1 MAYKYRHIYRL
12 FGKLAS
18 DIAKSKSKLV
28 LLELSDI
35 WRSKMLQPNQN
46 REIIQYRDYKDVG
59 ISYEDSPCTF
69 PPHWHLSAEF
79 VLATKDD
86 CSYEIN
92 GRSYDLQEGDILLV
106 WPAEVHEVVDTPPNA
121 SLILQFSS
129 ELITGLKDIELISN
143 RLRSIHLIRRDNS
156 SLYRSLYESLRSC
169 YDIYHSRELFIET
182 QIKLKIVNMLY
193 EIAVFAVSQQISDS
207 VLMGTASDTY
217 NKVQQACSYMIEN
230 CTRALSQQE
239 VADHV
244 GFSTYYF
251 SRIFKEYTDE
261 SFNVFLTR
269 HRLEHA
275 VKLLTQDNISITDVA
290 FLSGFQSISNFNK
303 VFLKEMKCSP
313 KEYRKLRQQNEN

>member
-1 MAYKYRHIYRL
+1 
-12 FGKLAS
+12 
-18 DIAKSKSKLV
+18 
-28 LLELSDI
+28 
-35 WRSKMLQPNQN
+35 MLQPNQN
-46 REIIQYRDYKDVG
+46 REIIQYRDFRDVG

-79 VLATKDD
+79 VLVTKDN

-92 GRSYDLQEGDILLV
+92 GRNYKLNEGDILLV

-121 SLILQFSS
+121 SMILQFSS
-129 ELITGLKDIELISN
+129 ELITALKDIDLISN

-156 SLYRSLYESLRSC
+156 SFYRKLYEDMRSC
-169 YDIYHSRELFIET
+169 YDVYHSREMFIET
-182 QIKLKIVNMLY
+182 QIKLKIVDMLY
-193 EIAVFAVSQQISDS
+193 QIAMFAVSQQISDS
-207 VLMGTASDTY
+207 ALMGSASDTY
-217 NKVQQACSYMIEN
+217 NKVQQACSYIIEN
-230 CTRALSQQE
+230 CTRAITQQE
-239 VADHV
+239 VAEHV
-244 GFSTYYF
+244 NFSTYYF

-275 VKLLTQDNISITDVA
+275 VKLLSSDNISITDVA

-313 KEYRKLRQQNEN
+313 KEYRKLRQQNDD

>member
-1 MAYKYRHIYRL
+1 
-12 FGKLAS
+12 
-18 DIAKSKSKLV
+18 
-28 LLELSDI
+28 
-35 WRSKMLQPNQN
+35 MLQPNQN

-59 ISYEDSPCTF
+59 ISYEDSPCKF
-69 PPHWHLSAEF
+69 PSHWHLSAEF
-79 VLATKDD
+79 VLATKDN
-86 CSYEIN
+86 CNYEIN
-92 GRSYDLQEGDILLV
+92 GRSYKLGEGDILLV
-106 WPAEVHEVVDTPPNA
+106 WPAELHEVVDTPPGA

-129 ELITGLKDIELISN
+129 ELITALKDIDLISN
-143 RLRSIHLIRRDNS
+143 RLRNIHLIRKDES
-156 SLYRSLYESLRSC
+156 SLYRNLHESLLTC
-169 YDIYHSRELFIET
+169 YDIYHSTEMFIET

-193 EIAVFAVSQQISDS
+193 QIAMFAVNQQISDS
-207 VLMGTASDTY
+207 VLMNSTSDTY
-217 NKVQQACSYMIEN
+217 NKVQQACSYIIEN

-239 VADHV
+239 VADYV
-244 GFSTYYF
+244 GFSIYYF